1 MIRSRFT
8 LKLAMAVVVFGT
20 TACFIFAATSDEE
33 FSPSEFAVLSRVV
46 YKKGPLDSND
56 LNALRQM
63 MKGYVART
71 GRPLTR
77 QDVNSLMEA
86 ATQANAYYYEL
97 AKSML
102 ISWDGE
108 QYQTTKAFD
117 TLYLQMKASGGRKPA
132 KLSHDLERIKL
143 AARRAPVESDDGGIQ
158 HTLDRRGIVN
168 TLSQVKVA
176 MDNAEKVISVLNET
190 AR

>member
-1 MIRSRFT
+1 MIRSRFA
-8 LKLAMAVVVFGT
+8 LKLATAVVVFGT
-20 TACFIFAATSDEE
+20 TACFIYAGATPDEE
-33 FSPSEFAVLSRVV
+33 FSPSEFAVLSRVL
-46 YKKGPLDSND
+46 YKRGPLDPND

-77 QDVNSLMEA
+77 QDVNSLMES

-102 ISWDGE
+102 ISWDSE

-117 TLYLQMKASGGRKPA
+117 TLYLQMKASGGRKPS
-132 KLSHDLERIKL
+132 KLSHDLERIRL
-143 AARRAPVESDDGGIQ
+143 AARRAPVESDEGGI
-158 HTLDRRGIVN
+158 
-168 TLSQVKVA
+168 
-176 MDNAEKVISVLNET
+176 
-190 AR
+190 